1 MNCREKILSE
11 DYMSI
16 LLDYVP
22 EEANQEDE
30 AFCYQQVDGTLGIYY
45 LDRSAVLPL
54 SPVNYLYRY
63 LPQLFCLGAFPAA
76 GSRTFRTEPLEGSG
90 ILAQQRPP
98 LELTGRRVV
107 MAFIDTGI
115 SYENPV
121 FRYSD
126 GSSRILAIWDQT
138 DQSGQSPEGFLY
150 GTEYVR
156 EQIDR
161 ALELEDPHSLVPEK
175 DEIGHGTAVASVAA
189 GSRLEEGSLFT
200 GAAPDCEIVAVKLR
214 PAKQYLRDYYR
225 IADKEPAYSTD
236 DILLAVKYVQQF
248 VIPLYRPIVICLG
261 LGTNLGSHVGKS
273 PLGLYLDDIN
283 IFAGTAVIT
292 AAGNETGYGHH
303 YRAVTRPEETRQ
315 TVELNVGEKD
325 SGFSME
331 FWAQDVDI
339 YRVGFISPTGEVVDP
354 LPSSTEEENVIR
366 FLVEQTEITV
376 YSSIIN
382 TATGSQMIFIRFKD
396 PMPGIWN
403 LTGSSALNVTGAFH
417 IWLPSRGFISDTTYF
432 LRPDPDTLVTGPG
445 NSQYALT
452 VSAYDHTTG
461 GIYIHS
467 SRGFSRSGQI
477 KPELAAPGVNITG
490 AGLRSGFVQR
500 SGTSAAAAHAAG
512 AAAILLHWGILERND
527 PFMNTSAIKTYLIR
541 GAKRNPALTY
551 PNREFGYG
559 TLDLYQAF
567 LRLRL

>member
-1 MNCREKILSE
+1 MPCSYSVTSE
-11 DYMSI
+11 DTADFISTYSALPEQLSAMTGIECIDFVSRQFAVLHI
-16 LLDYVP
+16 PMNDLESPMNFSYYTYSAIPKLYSLLDTDSM
-22 EEANQEDE
+22 EA
-30 AFCYQQVDGTLGIYY
+30 
-45 LDRSAVLPL
+45 
-54 SPVNYLYRY
+54 
-63 LPQLFCLGAFPAA
+63 
-76 GSRTFRTEPLEGSG
+76 SG
-90 ILAQQRPP
+90 ILPASRIP
-98 LELTGRRVV
+98 
-107 MAFIDTGI
+107 AFGNQGQGVLIGFVDTGI
-115 SYENPV
+115 DYQNPL
-121 FRYSD
+121 FRKED
-126 GSSRILAIWDQT
+126 GSSRILGIWDQT
-138 DQSGQSPEGFLY
+138 LETGVLDPVNGFQALY
-150 GTEYVR
+150 GTQYSR
-156 EQIDR
+156 EEIDQ
-161 ALELEDPHSLVPEK
+161 ALAAPDPLALVPSA
-175 DEIGHGTAVASVAA
+175 DENGHGTFLASVAA
-189 GSRLEEGSLFT
+189 GGEDPDQDFT
-200 GAAPDCEIVAVKLR
+200 GAAPKASIAMVKLK
-214 PAKQYLRDYYR
+214 PAKEYLRDFYLIR
-225 IADKEPAYSTD
+225 EGADAYQEN
-236 DILLAVKYVQQF
+236 DIMMGVAYLLHLARRF
-248 VIPLYRPIVICLG
+248 SMPLVICLG
-261 LGTNLGSHVGKS
+261 LGTNQGSHVGKS

-283 IFAGTAVIT
+283 IYAGTAVIT

-303 YRAVTRPEETRQ
+303 YRAVTRPEETLQ

-376 YSSIIN
+376 YSSIVN

-403 LTGSSALNVTGAFH
+403 LTVSSALNVTGAFH

>member
-1 MNCREKILSE
+1 MPCSYSVTSE
-11 DYMSI
+11 DTADFISTYSALPEQLSAMTGIECIDFVSRQFAVLHI
-16 LLDYVP
+16 PMDDLESPMNFSYYTYSAIPKLYSLLDTDSM
-22 EEANQEDE
+22 EA
-30 AFCYQQVDGTLGIYY
+30 
-45 LDRSAVLPL
+45 
-54 SPVNYLYRY
+54 
-63 LPQLFCLGAFPAA
+63 
-76 GSRTFRTEPLEGSG
+76 SG
-90 ILAQQRPP
+90 ILPASRIP
-98 LELTGRRVV
+98 
-107 MAFIDTGI
+107 AFGNQGQGVLIGFVDTGI
-115 SYENPV
+115 DYQNPL
-121 FRYSD
+121 FRKED
-126 GSSRILAIWDQT
+126 GSSRILGIWDQT
-138 DQSGQSPEGFLY
+138 LETGAPDPVNGFQALY
-150 GTEYVR
+150 GTQYSR
-156 EQIDR
+156 EEIDQ
-161 ALELEDPHSLVPEK
+161 ALAAPDPLALVPSA
-175 DEIGHGTAVASVAA
+175 DENGHGTFLASVAA
-189 GSRLEEGSLFT
+189 GGEDPDQDFT
-200 GAAPDCEIVAVKLR
+200 GAAPRASIAMVKLK
-214 PAKQYLRDYYR
+214 PAKAYLRDFYLIR
-225 IADKEPAYSTD
+225 EGADAYQEN
-236 DILLAVKYVQQF
+236 DIMMGVAYLLHLARRF
-248 VIPLYRPIVICLG
+248 SMPLVICLG
-261 LGTNLGSHVGKS
+261 LGTNQGSHVGKS

-283 IFAGTAVIT
+283 IYAGIAVIT

-303 YRAVTRPEETRQ
+303 YRAVTRPEETLQ

-331 FWAQDVDI
+331 FWAQEVDI

-376 YSSIIN
+376 FSSIVN
-382 TATGSQMIFIRFKD
+382 TATGSQMVFIRFKD

-403 LTGSSALNVTGAFH
+403 LTVSSALNVTGAFH

>member
-1 MNCREKILSE
+1 MPCSYSVTSE
-11 DYMSI
+11 DTADFISTYSALPEQLSAMTGIECIDFVSRQFAVLHI
-16 LLDYVP
+16 PMDALESPMNFSYYTYSAIPKLYSLLDTDSM
-22 EEANQEDE
+22 EA
-30 AFCYQQVDGTLGIYY
+30 
-45 LDRSAVLPL
+45 
-54 SPVNYLYRY
+54 
-63 LPQLFCLGAFPAA
+63 
-76 GSRTFRTEPLEGSG
+76 SG
-90 ILAQQRPP
+90 ILPASRIP
-98 LELTGRRVV
+98 
-107 MAFIDTGI
+107 AFGNQGQGVLIGFVDTGI
-115 SYENPV
+115 DYQNPL
-121 FRYSD
+121 FRKED
-126 GSSRILAIWDQT
+126 GSSRILGIWDQT
-138 DQSGQSPEGFLY
+138 LETGTPDPVNGFQALY
-150 GTEYVR
+150 GTQYSKE
-156 EQIDR
+156 EIDQ
-161 ALELEDPHSLVPEK
+161 ALAAPDPLALVPSV
-175 DEIGHGTAVASVAA
+175 DENGHGTFLASVAA
-189 GSRLEEGSLFT
+189 GGEDPDQDFT
-200 GAAPDCEIVAVKLR
+200 GAAPKASIAMVKLK
-214 PAKQYLRDYYR
+214 PAKEYLRDFYLIR
-225 IADKEPAYSTD
+225 EGADAYQEN
-236 DILLAVKYVQQF
+236 DIMMGVAYLLHLARRF
-248 VIPLYRPIVICLG
+248 SMPLVICLG
-261 LGTNLGSHVGKS
+261 LGTNQGSHVGKS

-283 IFAGTAVIT
+283 IYAGTAVIT

-303 YRAVTRPEETRQ
+303 YRAVTRPEETLQ

-376 YSSIIN
+376 YSSIVN

-403 LTGSSALNVTGAFH
+403 LTVSSALNVTGAFH

>member
-1 MNCREKILSE
+1 MPCSYSVTSE
-11 DYMSI
+11 DTADFISTYSALPEQLSAMTGIECIDFVSRQFAVLHI
-16 LLDYVP
+16 PMDDLESPMNFSYYTYSAIPKLYSLLDTDSM
-22 EEANQEDE
+22 EA
-30 AFCYQQVDGTLGIYY
+30 
-45 LDRSAVLPL
+45 
-54 SPVNYLYRY
+54 
-63 LPQLFCLGAFPAA
+63 
-76 GSRTFRTEPLEGSG
+76 SG
-90 ILAQQRPP
+90 ILPASRIP
-98 LELTGRRVV
+98 
-107 MAFIDTGI
+107 AFGNQGQGVLIGFVDTGI
-115 SYENPV
+115 DYQNPL
-121 FRYSD
+121 FRKED
-126 GSSRILAIWDQT
+126 GSSRILGIWDQT
-138 DQSGQSPEGFLY
+138 LETGAPDPVNGFQALY
-150 GTEYVR
+150 GTQYSR
-156 EQIDR
+156 EEIDQ
-161 ALELEDPHSLVPEK
+161 ALAAPDPLALVPSADK
-175 DEIGHGTAVASVAA
+175 NGHGTFLASVAA
-189 GSRLEEGSLFT
+189 GGEDPDQDFT
-200 GAAPDCEIVAVKLR
+200 GAAPRASIAMVKLK
-214 PAKQYLRDYYR
+214 PAKAYLRDFYLIR
-225 IADKEPAYSTD
+225 EGADAYQEN
-236 DILLAVKYVQQF
+236 DIMMGVAYLLHLARRF
-248 VIPLYRPIVICLG
+248 SMPLVICLG
-261 LGTNLGSHVGKS
+261 LGTNQGSHVGKS

-283 IFAGTAVIT
+283 IYAGTAVIT

-303 YRAVTRPEETRQ
+303 YRAVTRPEETLQ

-376 YSSIIN
+376 FSSIVN

-403 LTGSSALNVTGAFH
+403 LTVSSALNITGAFH

-461 GIYIHS
+461 GVYIHS

>member
-1 MNCREKILSE
+1 MPCSYSVTSE
-11 DYMSI
+11 DTADFISTYSALPEQLSAMTGIECIDFVSRQFAVLHI
-16 LLDYVP
+16 PMDDLESPMNFSYYTYSAIPKLYSLLDTDSM
-22 EEANQEDE
+22 EA
-30 AFCYQQVDGTLGIYY
+30 
-45 LDRSAVLPL
+45 
-54 SPVNYLYRY
+54 
-63 LPQLFCLGAFPAA
+63 
-76 GSRTFRTEPLEGSG
+76 SG
-90 ILAQQRPP
+90 ILPASRIP
-98 LELTGRRVV
+98 
-107 MAFIDTGI
+107 AFGNQGQGVLIGFVDTGI
-115 SYENPV
+115 DYQNPL
-121 FRYSD
+121 FRKED
-126 GSSRILAIWDQT
+126 GSSRILGIWDQT
-138 DQSGQSPEGFLY
+138 LETGAPDPVNGFQALY
-150 GTEYVR
+150 GTQYSKE
-156 EQIDR
+156 EIDQ
-161 ALELEDPHSLVPEK
+161 ALAAPDPLALVPSA
-175 DEIGHGTAVASVAA
+175 DENGHGTFLASVAA
-189 GSRLEEGSLFT
+189 GGEDPDQDFT
-200 GAAPDCEIVAVKLR
+200 GAAPKASIAMVKLK
-214 PAKQYLRDYYR
+214 PAKEYLRDFYLIR
-225 IADKEPAYSTD
+225 EGADAYQEN
-236 DILLAVKYVQQF
+236 DIMMGVAYLLHLARRF
-248 VIPLYRPIVICLG
+248 SMPLVICLG
-261 LGTNLGSHVGKS
+261 LGTNQGSHVGKS

-283 IFAGTAVIT
+283 IYAGIAVIT

-303 YRAVTRPEETRQ
+303 YRAVTRPEETLQ

-376 YSSIIN
+376 FSSIVN
-382 TATGSQMIFIRFKD
+382 TATGSQMVFIRFKD

-403 LTGSSALNVTGAFH
+403 LTVSSALNVTGAFH

>member
-1 MNCREKILSE
+1 MPCSYSVTSE
-11 DYMSI
+11 DTADFISTYSALPEQLSAMTGIECIDFVSRQFAVLHI
-16 LLDYVP
+16 PMDDLESPMNFSYYTYSAIPKLYSLLDTDSM
-22 EEANQEDE
+22 EA
-30 AFCYQQVDGTLGIYY
+30 
-45 LDRSAVLPL
+45 
-54 SPVNYLYRY
+54 
-63 LPQLFCLGAFPAA
+63 
-76 GSRTFRTEPLEGSG
+76 SG
-90 ILAQQRPP
+90 ILPASRIP
-98 LELTGRRVV
+98 
-107 MAFIDTGI
+107 AFGNQGQGVLIGFVDTGI
-115 SYENPV
+115 DYQNPL
-121 FRYSD
+121 FRKED
-126 GSSRILAIWDQT
+126 GSSRILGIWDQT
-138 DQSGQSPEGFLY
+138 LETGAPDPVNGFQALY
-150 GTEYVR
+150 GTQYSR
-156 EQIDR
+156 EEIDQ
-161 ALELEDPHSLVPEK
+161 ALAAPDPLALVPSA
-175 DEIGHGTAVASVAA
+175 DENGHGTFLASVAA
-189 GSRLEEGSLFT
+189 GGEDPDQDFT
-200 GAAPDCEIVAVKLR
+200 GAAPRASIAMVKLK
-214 PAKQYLRDYYR
+214 PAKAYLRDFYLIR
-225 IADKEPAYSTD
+225 EGADAYQEN
-236 DILLAVKYVQQF
+236 DIMMGVAYLLHLARRF
-248 VIPLYRPIVICLG
+248 SMPLVICLG
-261 LGTNLGSHVGKS
+261 LGTNQGSHVGKS

-283 IFAGTAVIT
+283 IYAGIAVIT

-303 YRAVTRPEETRQ
+303 YRAVTRPEETLQ

-376 YSSIIN
+376 FSSIVN
-382 TATGSQMIFIRFKD
+382 TATGSQMVFIRFKD

-403 LTGSSALNVTGAFH
+403 LTVSSALNITGAFH

>member
-1 MNCREKILSE
+1 MPCSYSVTSE
-11 DYMSI
+11 DTVDFISTYSAQPEQLSAMTGIECIDFVSRQFAVLHI
-16 LLDYVP
+16 PMDDLESPMNFSYYTYSAIPKLYSLLDTDSM
-22 EEANQEDE
+22 EA
-30 AFCYQQVDGTLGIYY
+30 
-45 LDRSAVLPL
+45 
-54 SPVNYLYRY
+54 
-63 LPQLFCLGAFPAA
+63 
-76 GSRTFRTEPLEGSG
+76 SG
-90 ILAQQRPP
+90 ILPASRIP
-98 LELTGRRVV
+98 
-107 MAFIDTGI
+107 AFGNQGQGVLIGFVDTGI
-115 SYENPV
+115 DYQNPL
-121 FRYSD
+121 FRKED
-126 GSSRILAIWDQT
+126 GSSRILGIWDQT
-138 DQSGQSPEGFLY
+138 LETGVLDPVNGFQALY
-150 GTEYVR
+150 GTQYSR
-156 EQIDR
+156 EEIDQ
-161 ALELEDPHSLVPEK
+161 ALAAPDPLALVPSA
-175 DEIGHGTAVASVAA
+175 DENGHGTFLASVAA
-189 GSRLEEGSLFT
+189 GGEDPDQDFT
-200 GAAPDCEIVAVKLR
+200 GAAPKASIAMVKLK
-214 PAKQYLRDYYR
+214 PAKEYLRDFYLIR
-225 IADKEPAYSTD
+225 EGADAYQEN
-236 DILLAVKYVQQF
+236 DIMMGVAYLLHLARRF
-248 VIPLYRPIVICLG
+248 SMPLVICLG
-261 LGTNLGSHVGKS
+261 LGTNQGSHVGKS

-283 IFAGTAVIT
+283 IYAGTAVIT

-303 YRAVTRPEETRQ
+303 YRAVTRPEETLQ

-403 LTGSSALNVTGAFH
+403 LTVSSALNVTGAFH

>member
-1 MNCREKILSE
+1 MPCSYSVTSE
-11 DYMSI
+11 DTVDFISTYSALPEQLSAMTGIECIDFVSRQFAVLHI
-16 LLDYVP
+16 PMDDLESPMNFSYYTYSAIPKLYSLLDTDSM
-22 EEANQEDE
+22 EA
-30 AFCYQQVDGTLGIYY
+30 
-45 LDRSAVLPL
+45 
-54 SPVNYLYRY
+54 
-63 LPQLFCLGAFPAA
+63 
-76 GSRTFRTEPLEGSG
+76 SG
-90 ILAQQRPP
+90 ILPASRIP
-98 LELTGRRVV
+98 
-107 MAFIDTGI
+107 AFGNQGQGVLIGFVDTGI
-115 SYENPV
+115 DYQNPL
-121 FRYSD
+121 FRKED
-126 GSSRILAIWDQT
+126 GSSRILGIWDQT
-138 DQSGQSPEGFLY
+138 LETGVLDPVNGFQALY
-150 GTEYVR
+150 GTQYSR
-156 EQIDR
+156 EEIDQ
-161 ALELEDPHSLVPEK
+161 ALAAPDPLALVPSA
-175 DEIGHGTAVASVAA
+175 DENGHGTFLASVAA
-189 GSRLEEGSLFT
+189 GGEDPDQDFT
-200 GAAPDCEIVAVKLR
+200 GAAPKASIAMVKLK
-214 PAKQYLRDYYR
+214 PAKEYLRDFYLIR
-225 IADKEPAYSTD
+225 EGADAYQEN
-236 DILLAVKYVQQF
+236 DIMMGVAYLLHLARRF
-248 VIPLYRPIVICLG
+248 SMPLVICLG
-261 LGTNLGSHVGKS
+261 LGTNQGSHAGKS

-283 IFAGTAVIT
+283 IYAGTAVIT

-303 YRAVTRPEETRQ
+303 YRAVTRPEETLQ

-376 YSSIIN
+376 FSSIIN

-403 LTGSSALNVTGAFH
+403 LTVSSALNVTGAFH

-452 VSAYDHTTG
+452 VSAYDHITG

-467 SRGFSRSGQI
+467 SRGFSRSVQI

>member
-1 MNCREKILSE
+1 MPCSYSVTSE
-11 DYMSI
+11 DTADFISTYSALPEQLSAMTGIECIDFVSRQFAVLHI
-16 LLDYVP
+16 PMDDLESPMNFSYYTYSAIPKLYSLLDTDSM
-22 EEANQEDE
+22 EA
-30 AFCYQQVDGTLGIYY
+30 
-45 LDRSAVLPL
+45 
-54 SPVNYLYRY
+54 
-63 LPQLFCLGAFPAA
+63 
-76 GSRTFRTEPLEGSG
+76 SG
-90 ILAQQRPP
+90 ILPASRIP
-98 LELTGRRVV
+98 
-107 MAFIDTGI
+107 AFGNQGQGVLIGFVDTGI
-115 SYENPV
+115 NYQNPL
-121 FRYSD
+121 FRKED
-126 GSSRILAIWDQT
+126 GSSRILGIWDQT
-138 DQSGQSPEGFLY
+138 LETGAPDPVNGFQALY
-150 GTEYVR
+150 GTQYSKE
-156 EQIDR
+156 EIDQ
-161 ALELEDPHSLVPEK
+161 ALAAPDPLALVPSA
-175 DEIGHGTAVASVAA
+175 DENGHGTFLASVAA
-189 GSRLEEGSLFT
+189 GGEDPDQDFT
-200 GAAPDCEIVAVKLR
+200 GAAPKASIAMVKLK
-214 PAKQYLRDYYR
+214 PAKEYLRDFYLIR
-225 IADKEPAYSTD
+225 EGADAYQEN
-236 DILLAVKYVQQF
+236 DIMMGVAYLLHLARRF
-248 VIPLYRPIVICLG
+248 SMPLVICLG
-261 LGTNLGSHVGKS
+261 LGTNQGSHVGKS

-283 IFAGTAVIT
+283 IYAGTAVIT

-303 YRAVTRPEETRQ
+303 YRAVTRPEETLQ

-376 YSSIIN
+376 YSSIVN
-382 TATGSQMIFIRFKD
+382 TATGSQMVFIRFKD

-403 LTGSSALNVTGAFH
+403 LTVSSALNVTGAFH

>member
-1 MNCREKILSE
+1 MPCSYSVTSE
-11 DYMSI
+11 DTADFISTYSA
-16 LLDYVP
+16 LP
-22 EEANQEDE
+22 EQLSAM
-30 AFCYQQVDGTLGIYY
+30 TGIECI
-45 LDRSAVLPL
+45 DFVSRQFAVLHIPMDDL
-54 SPVNYLYRY
+54 ESPMNFSYYTYSAIPKLYS
-63 LPQLFCLGAFPAA
+63 LLATDSMEA
-76 GSRTFRTEPLEGSG
+76 SG
-90 ILAQQRPP
+90 ILPASRIP
-98 LELTGRRVV
+98 
-107 MAFIDTGI
+107 AFGNQGQGVLIGFVDTGI
-115 SYENPV
+115 DYQNPL
-121 FRYSD
+121 FRKED
-126 GSSRILAIWDQT
+126 GSSRILGIWDQT
-138 DQSGQSPEGFLY
+138 LETGAPDPVNGFQALY
-150 GTEYVR
+150 GTQYSR
-156 EQIDR
+156 EEIDQ
-161 ALELEDPHSLVPEK
+161 ALAAPDPLALVPSAYEN
-175 DEIGHGTAVASVAA
+175 GHGTFLASVAA
-189 GSRLEEGSLFT
+189 GGEDPDQDFT
-200 GAAPDCEIVAVKLR
+200 GAAPRASIAMVKLK
-214 PAKQYLRDYYR
+214 PAKAYLRDFYLIR
-225 IADKEPAYSTD
+225 EGADAYQEN
-236 DILLAVKYVQQF
+236 DIMMGVAYLLHLARRF
-248 VIPLYRPIVICLG
+248 SMPLVICLG
-261 LGTNLGSHVGKS
+261 LGTNQGSHVGKS

-283 IFAGTAVIT
+283 IYAGTAIIT

-303 YRAVTRPEETRQ
+303 YRAVTRPEETLQ

-376 YSSIIN
+376 FSSIVN

-403 LTGSSALNVTGAFH
+403 LTVSSALNITGAFH

-461 GIYIHS
+461 GVYIHS

>member
-1 MNCREKILSE
+1 MPCSYSVTSE
-11 DYMSI
+11 DTADFISTYSALPEQLSAMTGIECIDFVSRQFAVLHI
-16 LLDYVP
+16 PMDDLESPINFSYYTYSAIPKLYSLLDTDSM
-22 EEANQEDE
+22 EA
-30 AFCYQQVDGTLGIYY
+30 
-45 LDRSAVLPL
+45 
-54 SPVNYLYRY
+54 
-63 LPQLFCLGAFPAA
+63 
-76 GSRTFRTEPLEGSG
+76 SG
-90 ILAQQRPP
+90 ILPASRIP
-98 LELTGRRVV
+98 
-107 MAFIDTGI
+107 AFGNQGQGVLIGFVDTGI
-115 SYENPV
+115 DYQNPL
-121 FRYSD
+121 FRKED
-126 GSSRILAIWDQT
+126 GSSRILGIWDQT
-138 DQSGQSPEGFLY
+138 LETGAPDPVNGFQALY
-150 GTEYVR
+150 GTQYSR
-156 EQIDR
+156 EEIDQ
-161 ALELEDPHSLVPEK
+161 ALAAPDPLALVPSA
-175 DEIGHGTAVASVAA
+175 DENGHGTFLASVAA
-189 GSRLEEGSLFT
+189 GGEDPDQDFT
-200 GAAPDCEIVAVKLR
+200 GAAPRASIAMVKLK
-214 PAKQYLRDYYR
+214 PAKAYLRDFYLIR
-225 IADKEPAYSTD
+225 EGADAYQEN
-236 DILLAVKYVQQF
+236 DIMMGVAYLLHLARRF
-248 VIPLYRPIVICLG
+248 SMPLVICLG
-261 LGTNLGSHVGKS
+261 LGTNQGSHVGKS

-283 IFAGTAVIT
+283 IYAGTAVIT

-303 YRAVTRPEETRQ
+303 YRAVTRPEETLQ

-376 YSSIIN
+376 FSSIVN

-403 LTGSSALNVTGAFH
+403 LTVSSALNITGAFH

-461 GIYIHS
+461 GVYIHS

>member
-1 MNCREKILSE
+1 MPCSYSVTSE
-11 DYMSI
+11 DTADFISTYSA
-16 LLDYVP
+16 LP
-22 EEANQEDE
+22 EQLSAM
-30 AFCYQQVDGTLGIYY
+30 TGIECI
-45 LDRSAVLPL
+45 DFVSRQFAVLHIPMDDL
-54 SPVNYLYRY
+54 ESPMNFSYYTYSAIPKLYS
-63 LPQLFCLGAFPAA
+63 LLATDSMEA
-76 GSRTFRTEPLEGSG
+76 SG
-90 ILAQQRPP
+90 ILPASRIP
-98 LELTGRRVV
+98 
-107 MAFIDTGI
+107 AFGNQGQGVLIGFVDTGI
-115 SYENPV
+115 DYQNPL
-121 FRYSD
+121 FRKED
-126 GSSRILAIWDQT
+126 GSSRILGIWDQT
-138 DQSGQSPEGFLY
+138 LETGAPDPVNGFQALY
-150 GTEYVR
+150 GTQYSR
-156 EQIDR
+156 EEIDQ
-161 ALELEDPHSLVPEK
+161 ALAAPDPLALVPSA
-175 DEIGHGTAVASVAA
+175 DENGHGTFLASVAA
-189 GSRLEEGSLFT
+189 GGEDPDQDFA
-200 GAAPDCEIVAVKLR
+200 GAAPRASIAMVKLK
-214 PAKQYLRDYYR
+214 PAKAYLRDFYLIR
-225 IADKEPAYSTD
+225 EGADAYQEN
-236 DILLAVKYVQQF
+236 DIMMGVAYLLHLARRF
-248 VIPLYRPIVICLG
+248 SMPLVICLG
-261 LGTNLGSHVGKS
+261 LGTNQGSHVGKS

-283 IFAGTAVIT
+283 IYAGTAVIT

-303 YRAVTRPEETRQ
+303 YRAVTRPEETLQ

-376 YSSIIN
+376 FSSIVN
-382 TATGSQMIFIRFKD
+382 TATGSQMVFIRFKD

-403 LTGSSALNVTGAFH
+403 LTVSSALNITGAFH

>member
-1 MNCREKILSE
+1 MPCSYSVTSE
-11 DYMSI
+11 DTADFISTYSALPEQLSAMTGIECIDFVSRQFAVLHI
-16 LLDYVP
+16 PMDDLESPMNFSYYTYSAIPKLYSLLDTDSM
-22 EEANQEDE
+22 EA
-30 AFCYQQVDGTLGIYY
+30 
-45 LDRSAVLPL
+45 
-54 SPVNYLYRY
+54 
-63 LPQLFCLGAFPAA
+63 
-76 GSRTFRTEPLEGSG
+76 SG
-90 ILAQQRPP
+90 ILPASRIP
-98 LELTGRRVV
+98 
-107 MAFIDTGI
+107 AFGNQGQGVLIGFVDTGI
-115 SYENPV
+115 DYQNPL
-121 FRYSD
+121 FRKED
-126 GSSRILAIWDQT
+126 GSSRILGIWDQT
-138 DQSGQSPEGFLY
+138 LETGAPDPVNGFQALY
-150 GTEYVR
+150 GTQYSR
-156 EQIDR
+156 EEIDQ
-161 ALELEDPHSLVPEK
+161 ALAAPDPLALVPSA
-175 DEIGHGTAVASVAA
+175 DENGHGTFLASVAA
-189 GSRLEEGSLFT
+189 GGEDPDQDFT
-200 GAAPDCEIVAVKLR
+200 GAAPRASIAMVKLK
-214 PAKQYLRDYYR
+214 PAKAYLRDFYLIR
-225 IADKEPAYSTD
+225 EGADAYQEN
-236 DILLAVKYVQQF
+236 DIMMGVAYLLHLARRF
-248 VIPLYRPIVICLG
+248 SMPLVICLG
-261 LGTNLGSHVGKS
+261 LGTNQGSHVGKS

-283 IFAGTAVIT
+283 IYAGTAVIT

-303 YRAVTRPEETRQ
+303 YRAVTRPEETLQ

-403 LTGSSALNVTGAFH
+403 LTVSSALNVTGAFH

>member
-1 MNCREKILSE
+1 MPCSYSVTSE
-11 DYMSI
+11 DTADFISTYSALPEQLSAMTGIECIDFVSRQFAVLHI
-16 LLDYVP
+16 PMDDLESPINFSYYTYSAIPKLYSLLDTDSM
-22 EEANQEDE
+22 EA
-30 AFCYQQVDGTLGIYY
+30 
-45 LDRSAVLPL
+45 
-54 SPVNYLYRY
+54 
-63 LPQLFCLGAFPAA
+63 
-76 GSRTFRTEPLEGSG
+76 SG
-90 ILAQQRPP
+90 ILPASRIP
-98 LELTGRRVV
+98 
-107 MAFIDTGI
+107 AFGNQGQGVLIGFVDTGI
-115 SYENPV
+115 DYQNPL
-121 FRYSD
+121 FRKED
-126 GSSRILAIWDQT
+126 GTSRILGIWDQT
-138 DQSGQSPEGFLY
+138 LETGSPDPVNGFQALY
-150 GTEYVR
+150 GTQYSSE
-156 EQIDR
+156 EIDQ
-161 ALELEDPHSLVPEK
+161 ALASPDPLSLVPSA
-175 DEIGHGTAVASVAA
+175 DENGHGTFLASVAA
-189 GSRLEEGSLFT
+189 GGEEPDQDFT
-200 GAAPDCEIVAVKLR
+200 GAAPKASIAMVKLK
-214 PAKQYLRDYYR
+214 PAKQYLRDFYL
-225 IADKEPAYSTD
+225 IQEGADAYQEN
-236 DILLAVKYVQQF
+236 DIMMGVAYLLHLARRF
-248 VIPLYRPIVICLG
+248 SMPLVICLG
-261 LGTNLGSHVGKS
+261 LGTNQGSHVGKS

-283 IFAGTAVIT
+283 IYAGTAVIT

-303 YRAVTRPEETRQ
+303 YRAVTRPEETLQ

-339 YRVGFISPTGEVVDP
+339 YRVGFISPTGEVVNP

-376 YSSIIN
+376 FSSIVN
-382 TATGSQMIFIRFKD
+382 TATGSQMVFIRFKD

-403 LTGSSALNVTGAFH
+403 LTVSSALNVTGAFH

-432 LRPDPDTLVTGPG
+432 LRPDPDTLVSGPG

-490 AGLRSGFVQR
+490 AGLRSDFVQR

>member
-1 MNCREKILSE
+1 MPCSYSVTSE
-11 DYMSI
+11 DTADFISTYSA
-16 LLDYVP
+16 LP
-22 EEANQEDE
+22 EQLSAM
-30 AFCYQQVDGTLGIYY
+30 TGIECI
-45 LDRSAVLPL
+45 DFVSRQFAVLHIPMDDL
-54 SPVNYLYRY
+54 ESPMNFSYYTYSAIPKLYS
-63 LPQLFCLGAFPAA
+63 LLATDSMEA
-76 GSRTFRTEPLEGSG
+76 SG
-90 ILAQQRPP
+90 ILPASRIP
-98 LELTGRRVV
+98 
-107 MAFIDTGI
+107 AFGNQGQGVLIGFVDTGI
-115 SYENPV
+115 DYQNPL
-121 FRYSD
+121 FRKED
-126 GSSRILAIWDQT
+126 GSSRILGIWDQT
-138 DQSGQSPEGFLY
+138 LETGAPDPVNGFQALY
-150 GTEYVR
+150 GTQYSR
-156 EQIDR
+156 EEIDQ
-161 ALELEDPHSLVPEK
+161 ALAAPDPLALVPSA
-175 DEIGHGTAVASVAA
+175 DENGHGTFLASVAA
-189 GSRLEEGSLFT
+189 GGEDPDQDFT
-200 GAAPDCEIVAVKLR
+200 GAAPRASIAMVKLK
-214 PAKQYLRDYYR
+214 PAKAYLRDFYLIR
-225 IADKEPAYSTD
+225 EGADAYQEN
-236 DILLAVKYVQQF
+236 DIMMGVAYLLHLARRF
-248 VIPLYRPIVICLG
+248 SMPLVICLG
-261 LGTNLGSHVGKS
+261 LGTNQGSHVGKS

-283 IFAGTAVIT
+283 IYAGTAVIT

-303 YRAVTRPEETRQ
+303 YRAVTRPEETLQ
-315 TVELNVGEKD
+315 TVELNV
-325 SGFSME
+325 SME

-376 YSSIIN
+376 FSSIVN

-403 LTGSSALNVTGAFH
+403 LTVSSALNVTGAFH

>member
-1 MNCREKILSE
+1 MPCSYSVTSE
-11 DYMSI
+11 DTADFISTYSA
-16 LLDYVP
+16 LP
-22 EEANQEDE
+22 EQLSAM
-30 AFCYQQVDGTLGIYY
+30 TGIECI
-45 LDRSAVLPL
+45 DFVSRQFAVLHIPMDDL
-54 SPVNYLYRY
+54 ESPMNFSYYTYSAIPKLYS
-63 LPQLFCLGAFPAA
+63 LLATDSMEA
-76 GSRTFRTEPLEGSG
+76 SG
-90 ILAQQRPP
+90 ILPASRIP
-98 LELTGRRVV
+98 
-107 MAFIDTGI
+107 AFGNQGQGVLIGFVDTGI
-115 SYENPV
+115 DYQNPL
-121 FRYSD
+121 FRKED
-126 GSSRILAIWDQT
+126 GSSRILGIWDQT
-138 DQSGQSPEGFLY
+138 LETGAPDPVNGFQALY
-150 GTEYVR
+150 GTQYSR
-156 EQIDR
+156 EEIDQ
-161 ALELEDPHSLVPEK
+161 ALAAPDPLALVPSA
-175 DEIGHGTAVASVAA
+175 DENGHGTFLASVAA
-189 GSRLEEGSLFT
+189 GGEDPDQDFT
-200 GAAPDCEIVAVKLR
+200 GAAPRASIAMVKLK
-214 PAKQYLRDYYR
+214 PAKAYLRDFYLIR
-225 IADKEPAYSTD
+225 EGADAYQEN
-236 DILLAVKYVQQF
+236 DIMMGVAYLLHLARRF
-248 VIPLYRPIVICLG
+248 SMPLVICLG
-261 LGTNLGSHVGKS
+261 LGTNQGSHVGKS

-283 IFAGTAVIT
+283 IYAGTAVIT

-303 YRAVTRPEETRQ
+303 YRAVTRPEETLQ

-376 YSSIIN
+376 FSSIVN
-382 TATGSQMIFIRFKD
+382 TATGSQMVFIRFKD

-403 LTGSSALNVTGAFH
+403 LTVSSALNITGAFH

-461 GIYIHS
+461 GVYIHS

>member
-1 MNCREKILSE
+1 MPCSYSVTSE
-11 DYMSI
+11 DTADFISTYSALPEQLSAMTGIECIDFVSRQFAVLHI
-16 LLDYVP
+16 PMDDLESPMNFSYYTYSAIPKLYSLLDTDSM
-22 EEANQEDE
+22 EA
-30 AFCYQQVDGTLGIYY
+30 
-45 LDRSAVLPL
+45 
-54 SPVNYLYRY
+54 
-63 LPQLFCLGAFPAA
+63 
-76 GSRTFRTEPLEGSG
+76 SG
-90 ILAQQRPP
+90 ILPASRIP
-98 LELTGRRVV
+98 
-107 MAFIDTGI
+107 AFGNQGQGVLIGFVDTGI
-115 SYENPV
+115 DYQNPL
-121 FRYSD
+121 FRKAD
-126 GSSRILAIWDQT
+126 GSSRILGIWDQT
-138 DQSGQSPEGFLY
+138 LETGPPDPVNGFQALY
-150 GTEYVR
+150 GTQYSR
-156 EQIDR
+156 EEIDQ
-161 ALELEDPHSLVPEK
+161 ALAAPDPLALVPSA
-175 DEIGHGTAVASVAA
+175 DENGHGTFLASVAA
-189 GSRLEEGSLFT
+189 GGEDPDQDFT
-200 GAAPDCEIVAVKLR
+200 GSAPKASIAMVKLK
-214 PAKQYLRDYYR
+214 PAKEYLRDFYLIR
-225 IADKEPAYSTD
+225 EGADAYQEN
-236 DILLAVKYVQQF
+236 DIMMGVAYLLHLARRF
-248 VIPLYRPIVICLG
+248 SMPLVICLG
-261 LGTNLGSHVGKS
+261 LGTNQGSHVGKS

-283 IFAGTAVIT
+283 IYAGTAVIT

-303 YRAVTRPEETRQ
+303 YRAVTRPEETLQ

-354 LPSSTEEENVIR
+354 LPSSTEKENVIR

-376 YSSIIN
+376 FSSIVN
-382 TATGSQMIFIRFKD
+382 TATGSQMIFIRFRD

-403 LTGSSALNVTGAFH
+403 LTVSSALNVTGAFH

-490 AGLRSGFVQR
+490 AGLRSGFIQR

-527 PFMNTSAIKTYLIR
+527 PFMNTSAIKAYLIR

>member
-1 MNCREKILSE
+1 MPCSYSVTSE
-11 DYMSI
+11 DTADFISTYSA
-16 LLDYVP
+16 LP
-22 EEANQEDE
+22 EQLSAM
-30 AFCYQQVDGTLGIYY
+30 TGIECI
-45 LDRSAVLPL
+45 DFVSRQFAVLHIPMDDL
-54 SPVNYLYRY
+54 ESPMNFSYYTYSAIPKLYS
-63 LPQLFCLGAFPAA
+63 LLATDSMEA
-76 GSRTFRTEPLEGSG
+76 SG
-90 ILAQQRPP
+90 ILPASRIP
-98 LELTGRRVV
+98 
-107 MAFIDTGI
+107 AFGNQGQGVLIGFVDTGI
-115 SYENPV
+115 DYQNPL
-121 FRYSD
+121 FRKED
-126 GSSRILAIWDQT
+126 GSSRILGIWDQT
-138 DQSGQSPEGFLY
+138 LETGAPDPVNGFQALY
-150 GTEYVR
+150 GTQYSR
-156 EQIDR
+156 EEIDQ
-161 ALELEDPHSLVPEK
+161 ALAAPNPLALVPSA
-175 DEIGHGTAVASVAA
+175 DENGHGTFLASVAA
-189 GSRLEEGSLFT
+189 GGEDPDQDFT
-200 GAAPDCEIVAVKLR
+200 GAAPRASIAMVKLK
-214 PAKQYLRDYYR
+214 PAKAYLRDFYLIR
-225 IADKEPAYSTD
+225 EGADAYQEN
-236 DILLAVKYVQQF
+236 DIMMGVAYLLHLARRF
-248 VIPLYRPIVICLG
+248 SMPLVICLG
-261 LGTNLGSHVGKS
+261 LGTNQGSHVGKS

-283 IFAGTAVIT
+283 IYAGTAVIT

-303 YRAVTRPEETRQ
+303 YRAVTRPEETLQ

-376 YSSIIN
+376 FSSIVN
-382 TATGSQMIFIRFKD
+382 TATGSQMVFIRFKD

-403 LTGSSALNVTGAFH
+403 LTVSSALNITGAFH

>member
-1 MNCREKILSE
+1 MPCSYSVTSE
-11 DYMSI
+11 DTADFISTYSA
-16 LLDYVP
+16 LP
-22 EEANQEDE
+22 EQLSAKTGNECIDFVSRQ
-30 AFCYQQVDGTLGIYY
+30 F
-45 LDRSAVLPL
+45 AVLHIPMDDL
-54 SPVNYLYRY
+54 ERPMNFSYYTYSAIPKLYS
-63 LPQLFCLGAFPAA
+63 LLATDSMEA
-76 GSRTFRTEPLEGSG
+76 SG
-90 ILAQQRPP
+90 ILPASRIP
-98 LELTGRRVV
+98 
-107 MAFIDTGI
+107 AFGNQGQGVLIGFVDTGI
-115 SYENPV
+115 DYQNPL
-121 FRYSD
+121 FRKAD
-126 GSSRILAIWDQT
+126 GSSRILGIWDQT
-138 DQSGQSPEGFLY
+138 LETGAPDPVNGFQALY
-150 GTEYVR
+150 GTQYSR
-156 EQIDR
+156 EEIDQ
-161 ALELEDPHSLVPEK
+161 ALAAPDPLALVPSA
-175 DEIGHGTAVASVAA
+175 DENGHGTFLASVAA
-189 GSRLEEGSLFT
+189 GGEDPDQDFT
-200 GAAPDCEIVAVKLR
+200 GAAPRASIAMVKLK
-214 PAKQYLRDYYR
+214 PAKAYLRDFYLIR
-225 IADKEPAYSTD
+225 EGADAYQEN
-236 DILLAVKYVQQF
+236 DIMMGVAYLLHLARRF
-248 VIPLYRPIVICLG
+248 SMPLVICLG
-261 LGTNLGSHVGKS
+261 LGTNQGSHVGKS

-283 IFAGTAVIT
+283 IYAGTAVIT

-303 YRAVTRPEETRQ
+303 YRAVTRPEETLQ

-366 FLVEQTEITV
+366 FLVEQAEITV
-376 YSSIIN
+376 FSSIVN
-382 TATGSQMIFIRFKD
+382 TATGSQMVFIRFKD

-403 LTGSSALNVTGAFH
+403 LTVSSALNITGAFH

>member
-1 MNCREKILSE
+1 MPCSYSVTSE
-11 DYMSI
+11 DTADFISTYSALPEQLSAMTGIECIDFVSRQFAVLHI
-16 LLDYVP
+16 PMDDLESPMNFSYYTYSAIPKLYSLLDTDSM
-22 EEANQEDE
+22 EA
-30 AFCYQQVDGTLGIYY
+30 
-45 LDRSAVLPL
+45 
-54 SPVNYLYRY
+54 
-63 LPQLFCLGAFPAA
+63 
-76 GSRTFRTEPLEGSG
+76 SG
-90 ILAQQRPP
+90 ILPASRIP
-98 LELTGRRVV
+98 
-107 MAFIDTGI
+107 AFGNQGQGVLIGFVDTGI
-115 SYENPV
+115 DYQNPL
-121 FRYSD
+121 FRKED
-126 GSSRILAIWDQT
+126 GSSRILGIWDQT
-138 DQSGQSPEGFLY
+138 LETGAPDPVNGFQALY
-150 GTEYVR
+150 GTQYSR
-156 EQIDR
+156 EEIDQ
-161 ALELEDPHSLVPEK
+161 ALAAPDPLALVPSA
-175 DEIGHGTAVASVAA
+175 DENGHGTFLASVAA
-189 GSRLEEGSLFT
+189 GGEDPDQDFT
-200 GAAPDCEIVAVKLR
+200 GAAPRASIAMVKLK
-214 PAKQYLRDYYR
+214 PAKAYLRDFYLIR
-225 IADKEPAYSTD
+225 EGADAYQEN
-236 DILLAVKYVQQF
+236 DIMMGVAYLLHLARRF
-248 VIPLYRPIVICLG
+248 SMPLVICLG
-261 LGTNLGSHVGKS
+261 LGTNQGSHVGKS

-283 IFAGTAVIT
+283 IYAGTAVIT

-303 YRAVTRPEETRQ
+303 YRAVTRPEETLQ

-376 YSSIIN
+376 FSSIVN
-382 TATGSQMIFIRFKD
+382 TATGSQMVFIRFKD

-403 LTGSSALNVTGAFH
+403 LTVSSALNITGAFH

-461 GIYIHS
+461 GVYIHS

>member
-1 MNCREKILSE
+1 MPCSYSVTSE
-11 DYMSI
+11 DTADFISTYSA
-16 LLDYVP
+16 LP
-22 EEANQEDE
+22 EQLSAM
-30 AFCYQQVDGTLGIYY
+30 TGIECI
-45 LDRSAVLPL
+45 DFVSRQFAVLHIPMDDL
-54 SPVNYLYRY
+54 ESPMNFSYYTYSAIPKLYS
-63 LPQLFCLGAFPAA
+63 LLATDSMEA
-76 GSRTFRTEPLEGSG
+76 SG
-90 ILAQQRPP
+90 ILPASRIP
-98 LELTGRRVV
+98 
-107 MAFIDTGI
+107 AFGNQGQGVLIGFVDTGI
-115 SYENPV
+115 DYQNPL
-121 FRYSD
+121 FRKED
-126 GSSRILAIWDQT
+126 GSSRILGIWDQT
-138 DQSGQSPEGFLY
+138 LETGAPDPVNGFQALY
-150 GTEYVR
+150 GTQYSR
-156 EQIDR
+156 EEIDQ
-161 ALELEDPHSLVPEK
+161 ALAAPDPLALVPSA
-175 DEIGHGTAVASVAA
+175 DENGHGTFLASVAA
-189 GSRLEEGSLFT
+189 GGEDPDQDFT
-200 GAAPDCEIVAVKLR
+200 GAAPRASIAMVKLK
-214 PAKQYLRDYYR
+214 PAKAYLRDFYLIR
-225 IADKEPAYSTD
+225 EGADAYQEN
-236 DILLAVKYVQQF
+236 DIMMGVAYLLHLARRF
-248 VIPLYRPIVICLG
+248 SMPLVICLG
-261 LGTNLGSHVGKS
+261 LGTNQGSHVGKS

-283 IFAGTAVIT
+283 IYAGTAVIT

-303 YRAVTRPEETRQ
+303 YRAVTRPEETLQ

-376 YSSIIN
+376 FSSIVN

-403 LTGSSALNVTGAFH
+403 LTVSSALNITGAFH

>member
-1 MNCREKILSE
+1 MTGIECIDFVSRQFAVLHIPMDDLESPMNFSYYTYSAIPKLYS
-11 DYMSI
+11 
-16 LLDYVP
+16 LLDTDSM
-22 EEANQEDE
+22 EA
-30 AFCYQQVDGTLGIYY
+30 
-45 LDRSAVLPL
+45 
-54 SPVNYLYRY
+54 
-63 LPQLFCLGAFPAA
+63 
-76 GSRTFRTEPLEGSG
+76 SG
-90 ILAQQRPP
+90 ILPASRIP
-98 LELTGRRVV
+98 
-107 MAFIDTGI
+107 AFGNQGQGVLIGFVDTGI
-115 SYENPV
+115 DYQNPL
-121 FRYSD
+121 FRKED
-126 GSSRILAIWDQT
+126 GSSRILGIWDQT
-138 DQSGQSPEGFLY
+138 LETGVLDPVNGFQALY
-150 GTEYVR
+150 GTQYSR
-156 EQIDR
+156 EEIDQ
-161 ALELEDPHSLVPEK
+161 ALAAPDPLALVPSA
-175 DEIGHGTAVASVAA
+175 DENGHGTFLASVAA
-189 GSRLEEGSLFT
+189 GGEDPDQDFT
-200 GAAPDCEIVAVKLR
+200 GAAPKASIAMVKLK
-214 PAKQYLRDYYR
+214 PAKEYLRDFYLIR
-225 IADKEPAYSTD
+225 EGADAYQEN
-236 DILLAVKYVQQF
+236 DIMMGVAYLLHLARRF
-248 VIPLYRPIVICLG
+248 SMPLVICLG
-261 LGTNLGSHVGKS
+261 LGTNQGSHVGKS

-283 IFAGTAVIT
+283 IYAGTAVIT

-303 YRAVTRPEETRQ
+303 YRAVTRPEETLQ

-403 LTGSSALNVTGAFH
+403 LTVSSALNVTGAFH

-452 VSAYDHTTG
+452 VSAYDHITG

-467 SRGFSRSGQI
+467 SRGFSRSVQI

>member
-1 MNCREKILSE
+1 MPCSYSVTSE
-11 DYMSI
+11 DTADFISTYSALPEQLSAMTGIECIDFVSRQFAVLHI
-16 LLDYVP
+16 PMDDLESPMNFSYYTYSAIPKLYSLLDTDSM
-22 EEANQEDE
+22 EA
-30 AFCYQQVDGTLGIYY
+30 
-45 LDRSAVLPL
+45 
-54 SPVNYLYRY
+54 
-63 LPQLFCLGAFPAA
+63 
-76 GSRTFRTEPLEGSG
+76 SG
-90 ILAQQRPP
+90 ILPASRIP
-98 LELTGRRVV
+98 
-107 MAFIDTGI
+107 AFGNQGQGVLIRFVDTGI
-115 SYENPV
+115 DYQNPL
-121 FRYSD
+121 FRKED
-126 GSSRILAIWDQT
+126 GSSRILGIWDQT
-138 DQSGQSPEGFLY
+138 LETGAPDPVNGFQALY
-150 GTEYVR
+150 GTQYSR
-156 EQIDR
+156 EEIDQ
-161 ALELEDPHSLVPEK
+161 ALAAPDPLALVPSA
-175 DEIGHGTAVASVAA
+175 DENGHGTFLASVAA
-189 GSRLEEGSLFT
+189 GGEDPDQDFT
-200 GAAPDCEIVAVKLR
+200 GAAPRASIAMVKLK
-214 PAKQYLRDYYR
+214 PAKAYLRDFYLIR
-225 IADKEPAYSTD
+225 EGADAYQEN
-236 DILLAVKYVQQF
+236 DIMMGVAYLLHLARRF
-248 VIPLYRPIVICLG
+248 SMPLVICLG
-261 LGTNLGSHVGKS
+261 LGTNQGSHVGKS

-283 IFAGTAVIT
+283 IYAGIAVIT

-303 YRAVTRPEETRQ
+303 YRAVTRPEETLQ

-376 YSSIIN
+376 FSSIVN
-382 TATGSQMIFIRFKD
+382 TATGSQMVFIRFKD

-403 LTGSSALNVTGAFH
+403 LTVSSALNVTGAFH

>member
-1 MNCREKILSE
+1 MPCSYSVTSE
-11 DYMSI
+11 DTADFISTYSALPEQLSAMTGIECIDFVSRQFAVLHI
-16 LLDYVP
+16 PMDDLESPINFSYYTYSAIPKLYSLLDTDSM
-22 EEANQEDE
+22 EA
-30 AFCYQQVDGTLGIYY
+30 
-45 LDRSAVLPL
+45 
-54 SPVNYLYRY
+54 
-63 LPQLFCLGAFPAA
+63 
-76 GSRTFRTEPLEGSG
+76 SG
-90 ILAQQRPP
+90 ILPASRIP
-98 LELTGRRVV
+98 
-107 MAFIDTGI
+107 AFGNQGQGVLIGFVDTGI
-115 SYENPV
+115 DYQNPL
-121 FRYSD
+121 FRKED
-126 GSSRILAIWDQT
+126 GTSRILGIWDQT
-138 DQSGQSPEGFLY
+138 LETGSPDPVNGFQALY
-150 GTEYVR
+150 GTQYSSE
-156 EQIDR
+156 EIDQ
-161 ALELEDPHSLVPEK
+161 ALASPDPLSLVPSA
-175 DEIGHGTAVASVAA
+175 DENGHGTFLASVAA
-189 GSRLEEGSLFT
+189 GGEDPNQDFT
-200 GAAPDCEIVAVKLR
+200 GAAPKASIAMVKLK
-214 PAKQYLRDYYR
+214 PAKQYLRDFYLIR
-225 IADKEPAYSTD
+225 EGADAYQEN
-236 DILLAVKYVQQF
+236 DIMMGVAYLLHLARRF
-248 VIPLYRPIVICLG
+248 SMPLVICLG
-261 LGTNLGSHVGKS
+261 LGTNQGSHVGKS

-283 IFAGTAVIT
+283 IYAGTAVIT

-303 YRAVTRPEETRQ
+303 YRAVTRPEETLQ

-339 YRVGFISPTGEVVDP
+339 YRVGFISPTGEVVNP

-376 YSSIIN
+376 FSSIVN
-382 TATGSQMIFIRFKD
+382 TATGSQMVFIRFKD

-403 LTGSSALNVTGAFH
+403 LTVSSALNVTGAFH

-432 LRPDPDTLVTGPG
+432 LRPDPDTLVSGPG

-512 AAAILLHWGILERND
+512 ATAILLHWGILERND
-527 PFMNTSAIKTYLIR
+527 PFMNTSSIKTYLIR

>member
-1 MNCREKILSE
+1 MDDLERPMNFSYYTYSAIPKLYS
-11 DYMSI
+11 
-16 LLDYVP
+16 LLATDSM
-22 EEANQEDE
+22 EA
-30 AFCYQQVDGTLGIYY
+30 
-45 LDRSAVLPL
+45 
-54 SPVNYLYRY
+54 
-63 LPQLFCLGAFPAA
+63 
-76 GSRTFRTEPLEGSG
+76 SG
-90 ILAQQRPP
+90 ILPASRIP
-98 LELTGRRVV
+98 
-107 MAFIDTGI
+107 AFGNQGQGVLIGFVDTGI
-115 SYENPV
+115 DYQNPL
-121 FRYSD
+121 FRKAD
-126 GSSRILAIWDQT
+126 GSSRILGIWDQT
-138 DQSGQSPEGFLY
+138 LETGAPDPVNGFQALY
-150 GTEYVR
+150 GTQYSR
-156 EQIDR
+156 EEIDQ
-161 ALELEDPHSLVPEK
+161 ALAAPDPLALVPSA
-175 DEIGHGTAVASVAA
+175 DENGHGTFLASVAA
-189 GSRLEEGSLFT
+189 GGEDPDQDFT
-200 GAAPDCEIVAVKLR
+200 GAAPRASIAMVKLK
-214 PAKQYLRDYYR
+214 PAKAYLRDFYLIR
-225 IADKEPAYSTD
+225 EGADAYQEN
-236 DILLAVKYVQQF
+236 DIMMGVAYLLHLARRF
-248 VIPLYRPIVICLG
+248 SMPLVICLG
-261 LGTNLGSHVGKS
+261 LGTNQGSHVGKS

-283 IFAGTAVIT
+283 IYAGTAVIT

-303 YRAVTRPEETRQ
+303 YRAVTRPEETLQ

-376 YSSIIN
+376 FSSIVN
-382 TATGSQMIFIRFKD
+382 TATGSQMVFIRFKD

-403 LTGSSALNVTGAFH
+403 LTVSSALNITGAFH

>member
-1 MNCREKILSE
+1 MPCSYSVTSE
-11 DYMSI
+11 DTADFISTYSALPEQLSAMTGIECIDFVSRQFAVLHI
-16 LLDYVP
+16 PMDDLESPINFSYYTYSAIPKLYSLLDTDSM
-22 EEANQEDE
+22 EA
-30 AFCYQQVDGTLGIYY
+30 
-45 LDRSAVLPL
+45 
-54 SPVNYLYRY
+54 
-63 LPQLFCLGAFPAA
+63 
-76 GSRTFRTEPLEGSG
+76 SG
-90 ILAQQRPP
+90 ILPASRIP
-98 LELTGRRVV
+98 
-107 MAFIDTGI
+107 AFGNQGQGVLIGFVDTGI
-115 SYENPV
+115 DYQNPL
-121 FRYSD
+121 FRKED
-126 GSSRILAIWDQT
+126 GTSRILGIWDQT
-138 DQSGQSPEGFLY
+138 LETGAPDPVNGFQALY
-150 GTEYVR
+150 GTQYSSE
-156 EQIDR
+156 EIDQ
-161 ALELEDPHSLVPEK
+161 ALASSDPLALVPSA
-175 DEIGHGTAVASVAA
+175 DENGHGTFLASVAA
-189 GSRLEEGSLFT
+189 GGEDPNQDFT
-200 GAAPDCEIVAVKLR
+200 GAAPKASIAMVKLK
-214 PAKQYLRDYYR
+214 PAKQYLRDFYLIR
-225 IADKEPAYSTD
+225 EGADAYQEN
-236 DILLAVKYVQQF
+236 DIMMGVAYLLHLARRF
-248 VIPLYRPIVICLG
+248 SMPLVICLG
-261 LGTNLGSHVGKS
+261 LGTNQGSHVGKS

-283 IFAGTAVIT
+283 IYAGTAVIT

-303 YRAVTRPEETRQ
+303 YRAVTRPEETLQ

-339 YRVGFISPTGEVVDP
+339 YRVGFISPTGEVVNP

-376 YSSIIN
+376 FSSIVN
-382 TATGSQMIFIRFKD
+382 TATGSQMVFIRFKD

-403 LTGSSALNVTGAFH
+403 LTVSSALNVTGAFH

-432 LRPDPDTLVTGPG
+432 LRPDPDTLVSGPG

-527 PFMNTSAIKTYLIR
+527 PFMNTSSIKTYLIR

>member
-1 MNCREKILSE
+1 MPCSYSVTSE
-11 DYMSI
+11 DTADFISTYSALPEQLSAMTGIECIDFVSRQFAVLHI
-16 LLDYVP
+16 PMDDLESPINFSYYTYSAIPKLYSLLDTDSM
-22 EEANQEDE
+22 EA
-30 AFCYQQVDGTLGIYY
+30 
-45 LDRSAVLPL
+45 
-54 SPVNYLYRY
+54 
-63 LPQLFCLGAFPAA
+63 
-76 GSRTFRTEPLEGSG
+76 SG
-90 ILAQQRPP
+90 ILPASRIP
-98 LELTGRRVV
+98 
-107 MAFIDTGI
+107 AFGNQGQGVLIGFVDTGI
-115 SYENPV
+115 DYQNPL
-121 FRYSD
+121 FRKED
-126 GSSRILAIWDQT
+126 GTSRILGIWDQT
-138 DQSGQSPEGFLY
+138 LETGAPDPVNGFQALY
-150 GTEYVR
+150 GTQYSSE
-156 EQIDR
+156 EIDQ
-161 ALELEDPHSLVPEK
+161 ALASSDPLALVPSA
-175 DEIGHGTAVASVAA
+175 DENGHGTFLASVAA
-189 GSRLEEGSLFT
+189 GGEDPNQDFT
-200 GAAPDCEIVAVKLR
+200 GAAPKASIAMVKLK
-214 PAKQYLRDYYR
+214 PAKQYLRDFYLIR
-225 IADKEPAYSTD
+225 EGADAYQEN
-236 DILLAVKYVQQF
+236 DIMMGVAYLLHLARRF
-248 VIPLYRPIVICLG
+248 SMPLVICLG
-261 LGTNLGSHVGKS
+261 LGTNQGSHVGKS

-283 IFAGTAVIT
+283 IYAGTAVIT

-303 YRAVTRPEETRQ
+303 YRAVTRPEETLQ

-339 YRVGFISPTGEVVDP
+339 YRVGFISPTGEVVNP

-376 YSSIIN
+376 FSSIVN
-382 TATGSQMIFIRFKD
+382 TATGSQMVFIRFKD

-403 LTGSSALNVTGAFH
+403 LTVSSALNVTGAFH

-432 LRPDPDTLVTGPG
+432 LRPDPDTLVSGPG

>member
-1 MNCREKILSE
+1 MPCSYSVTSE
-11 DYMSI
+11 DTADFISTYSALPEQLSAMTGIECIDFVSRQFAVLHI
-16 LLDYVP
+16 PMDDLESPMNFSYYTYSAIPKLYSLLDTDSM
-22 EEANQEDE
+22 EA
-30 AFCYQQVDGTLGIYY
+30 
-45 LDRSAVLPL
+45 
-54 SPVNYLYRY
+54 
-63 LPQLFCLGAFPAA
+63 
-76 GSRTFRTEPLEGSG
+76 SG
-90 ILAQQRPP
+90 ILPAS
-98 LELTGRRVV
+98 RVP
-107 MAFIDTGI
+107 AFGNQGQGVLIGFVDTGI
-115 SYENPV
+115 DYQNPL
-121 FRYSD
+121 FRKAD
-126 GSSRILAIWDQT
+126 GSSRILGIWDQT
-138 DQSGQSPEGFLY
+138 LETGAPDPVNGFQALY
-150 GTEYVR
+150 GTQYSKE
-156 EQIDR
+156 EIDQ
-161 ALELEDPHSLVPEK
+161 ALAAPDPLALVPSA
-175 DEIGHGTAVASVAA
+175 DENGHGTFLASVAA
-189 GSRLEEGSLFT
+189 GGEDPDQDFT
-200 GAAPDCEIVAVKLR
+200 GAAPRASIAMVKLK
-214 PAKQYLRDYYR
+214 PAKAYLRDFYLIR
-225 IADKEPAYSTD
+225 EGADAYQEN
-236 DILLAVKYVQQF
+236 DIMMGVAYLLHLARRF
-248 VIPLYRPIVICLG
+248 SMPLVICLG
-261 LGTNLGSHVGKS
+261 LGTNQGSHVGKS

-283 IFAGTAVIT
+283 IYAGTAVIT

-303 YRAVTRPEETRQ
+303 YRAVTRPEETLQ

-376 YSSIIN
+376 FSSIVN
-382 TATGSQMIFIRFKD
+382 TATGSQMVFIRFKD

-403 LTGSSALNVTGAFH
+403 LTVSSALNVTGAFH

>member
-1 MNCREKILSE
+1 MPCSYSVTSE
-11 DYMSI
+11 DTADFISTYSALPEQLSAMTGIECIDFVSRQFAVLHI
-16 LLDYVP
+16 PMDDLESPMNFSYYTYSAIPKLYSLLDTDSM
-22 EEANQEDE
+22 EA
-30 AFCYQQVDGTLGIYY
+30 
-45 LDRSAVLPL
+45 
-54 SPVNYLYRY
+54 
-63 LPQLFCLGAFPAA
+63 
-76 GSRTFRTEPLEGSG
+76 SG
-90 ILAQQRPP
+90 ILPAS
-98 LELTGRRVV
+98 RVP
-107 MAFIDTGI
+107 AFGNQGQGVLIGFVDTGI
-115 SYENPV
+115 DYQNPL
-121 FRYSD
+121 FRKAD
-126 GSSRILAIWDQT
+126 GSSRILGIWDQT
-138 DQSGQSPEGFLY
+138 LETGAPDPVNGFQALY
-150 GTEYVR
+150 GTQYSKE
-156 EQIDR
+156 EIDQ
-161 ALELEDPHSLVPEK
+161 ALAAPDPLALVPSA
-175 DEIGHGTAVASVAA
+175 DENGHGTFLASVAA
-189 GSRLEEGSLFT
+189 GGEDPDQDFT
-200 GAAPDCEIVAVKLR
+200 GAAPKASIAMVKLK
-214 PAKQYLRDYYR
+214 PAKEYLRDFYLIR
-225 IADKEPAYSTD
+225 EGADAYQEN
-236 DILLAVKYVQQF
+236 DIMMGVAYLLHLARRF
-248 VIPLYRPIVICLG
+248 SMPLVICLG
-261 LGTNLGSHVGKS
+261 LGTNQGSHVGKS

-283 IFAGTAVIT
+283 IYAGTAVIT

-303 YRAVTRPEETRQ
+303 YRAVTRPEETLQ

-376 YSSIIN
+376 FSSIVN

-403 LTGSSALNVTGAFH
+403 LTVSSALNVTGAFH

>member
-1 MNCREKILSE
+1 MPCSYSVTSE
-11 DYMSI
+11 DTVDFISTYSALPEQLSAMTGIECIDFVSRQFAVLHI
-16 LLDYVP
+16 PMDDLESPMNFSYYTYSAIPKLYSLLDTDSM
-22 EEANQEDE
+22 EA
-30 AFCYQQVDGTLGIYY
+30 
-45 LDRSAVLPL
+45 
-54 SPVNYLYRY
+54 
-63 LPQLFCLGAFPAA
+63 
-76 GSRTFRTEPLEGSG
+76 SG
-90 ILAQQRPP
+90 ILPASRIP
-98 LELTGRRVV
+98 
-107 MAFIDTGI
+107 AFGNQGQGVLIGFVDTGI
-115 SYENPV
+115 DYQNPL
-121 FRYSD
+121 FRKED
-126 GSSRILAIWDQT
+126 GSSRILGIWDQT
-138 DQSGQSPEGFLY
+138 LETGVLDPVNGFQALY
-150 GTEYVR
+150 GTQYSR
-156 EQIDR
+156 EEIDQ
-161 ALELEDPHSLVPEK
+161 ALAAPDPLALVPSA
-175 DEIGHGTAVASVAA
+175 DENGHGTFLASVAA
-189 GSRLEEGSLFT
+189 GGEDPDQDFT
-200 GAAPDCEIVAVKLR
+200 GAAPKASIAMVKLK
-214 PAKQYLRDYYR
+214 PAKEYLRDFYLIR
-225 IADKEPAYSTD
+225 EGADAYQEN
-236 DILLAVKYVQQF
+236 DIMMGVAYLLHLARRF
-248 VIPLYRPIVICLG
+248 SMPLVICLG
-261 LGTNLGSHVGKS
+261 LGTNQGSHVGKS

-283 IFAGTAVIT
+283 IYAGTAVIT

-303 YRAVTRPEETRQ
+303 YRAVTRPEETLQ

-376 YSSIIN
+376 FSSIIN

-403 LTGSSALNVTGAFH
+403 LTVSSALNVTGAFH

-432 LRPDPDTLVTGPG
+432 LRPDPDTLVTDPG

-452 VSAYDHTTG
+452 VSAYDHITG

-467 SRGFSRSGQI
+467 SRGFSRSVQI

>member
-1 MNCREKILSE
+1 MPCSYSVTSE
-11 DYMSI
+11 DTADFISTYSALPEQLSAMTGIECIDFVSRQFAVLHI
-16 LLDYVP
+16 PMNDLESPMNFSYYTYSAIPKLYSLLDTDSM
-22 EEANQEDE
+22 EA
-30 AFCYQQVDGTLGIYY
+30 
-45 LDRSAVLPL
+45 
-54 SPVNYLYRY
+54 
-63 LPQLFCLGAFPAA
+63 
-76 GSRTFRTEPLEGSG
+76 SG
-90 ILAQQRPP
+90 ILPASRIP
-98 LELTGRRVV
+98 
-107 MAFIDTGI
+107 AFGNQGQGVLIGFVDTGI
-115 SYENPV
+115 DYQNPL
-121 FRYSD
+121 FRKED
-126 GSSRILAIWDQT
+126 GSSRILGIWDQT
-138 DQSGQSPEGFLY
+138 LETGAPDPVNGFQALY
-150 GTEYVR
+150 GTQYSR
-156 EQIDR
+156 EEIDQ
-161 ALELEDPHSLVPEK
+161 ALAAPDPLALVPSA
-175 DEIGHGTAVASVAA
+175 DENGHGTFLASVAA
-189 GSRLEEGSLFT
+189 GGEDPDQDFT
-200 GAAPDCEIVAVKLR
+200 GAAPKASIAMVKLK
-214 PAKQYLRDYYR
+214 PAKEYLRDFYLIR
-225 IADKEPAYSTD
+225 EGADAYQEN
-236 DILLAVKYVQQF
+236 DIMMGVAYLLHLARRF
-248 VIPLYRPIVICLG
+248 SMPLVICLG
-261 LGTNLGSHVGKS
+261 LGTNQGSHVGKS

-283 IFAGTAVIT
+283 IYAGTAVIT

-303 YRAVTRPEETRQ
+303 YRAVTRPEETLQ

-376 YSSIIN
+376 YSSIVN

-403 LTGSSALNVTGAFH
+403 LTVSSALNVTGAFH

-452 VSAYDHTTG
+452 VSAYDHITG

-467 SRGFSRSGQI
+467 SRGFSRSVQI

>member
-1 MNCREKILSE
+1 MPCSYSVTSE
-11 DYMSI
+11 DTADFISTYSALPEQLSAMTGIECIDFVSRQFAVLHI
-16 LLDYVP
+16 PMDDLESPMNFSYYTYSAIPKLYSLLDTDSM
-22 EEANQEDE
+22 EA
-30 AFCYQQVDGTLGIYY
+30 
-45 LDRSAVLPL
+45 
-54 SPVNYLYRY
+54 
-63 LPQLFCLGAFPAA
+63 
-76 GSRTFRTEPLEGSG
+76 SG
-90 ILAQQRPP
+90 ILPAS
-98 LELTGRRVV
+98 RVP
-107 MAFIDTGI
+107 AFGNQGQGVLIGFVDTGI
-115 SYENPV
+115 DYQNPL
-121 FRYSD
+121 FRKAD
-126 GSSRILAIWDQT
+126 GSSRILGIWDQT
-138 DQSGQSPEGFLY
+138 LETGAPDPVNGFQALY
-150 GTEYVR
+150 GTQYSKE
-156 EQIDR
+156 EIDQ
-161 ALELEDPHSLVPEK
+161 ALAAPDPLALVPSA
-175 DEIGHGTAVASVAA
+175 DENGHGTFLASVAA
-189 GSRLEEGSLFT
+189 GGEDPDQDFT
-200 GAAPDCEIVAVKLR
+200 GAAPKASIAMVKLK
-214 PAKQYLRDYYR
+214 PAKEYLRDFYLIR
-225 IADKEPAYSTD
+225 EGADAYQEN
-236 DILLAVKYVQQF
+236 DIMMGVAYLLHLARRF
-248 VIPLYRPIVICLG
+248 SMPLVICLG
-261 LGTNLGSHVGKS
+261 LGTNQGSHVGKS

-283 IFAGTAVIT
+283 IYAGTAVIT

-303 YRAVTRPEETRQ
+303 YRAVTRPEETLQ

-325 SGFSME
+325 SDFSME

-376 YSSIIN
+376 FSSIVN
-382 TATGSQMIFIRFKD
+382 TATGSQMVFIRFKD

-403 LTGSSALNVTGAFH
+403 LTVSSALNVTGAFH

>member
-1 MNCREKILSE
+1 MPCSYSVTSE
-11 DYMSI
+11 DTADFISTYSALPEQLSAMTGIECIDFVSRQFAVLHI
-16 LLDYVP
+16 PMNDLESPMNFSYYTYSAIPKLYSLLDTDSM
-22 EEANQEDE
+22 EA
-30 AFCYQQVDGTLGIYY
+30 
-45 LDRSAVLPL
+45 
-54 SPVNYLYRY
+54 
-63 LPQLFCLGAFPAA
+63 
-76 GSRTFRTEPLEGSG
+76 SG
-90 ILAQQRPP
+90 ILPASRIP
-98 LELTGRRVV
+98 
-107 MAFIDTGI
+107 AFGNQGQGVLIGFVDTGI
-115 SYENPV
+115 DYQNPL
-121 FRYSD
+121 FRKED
-126 GSSRILAIWDQT
+126 GSSRILGIWDQT
-138 DQSGQSPEGFLY
+138 LETGAPDPVNGFQALY
-150 GTEYVR
+150 GTQYSKE
-156 EQIDR
+156 EIDQ
-161 ALELEDPHSLVPEK
+161 ALAAPDPLALVPSA
-175 DEIGHGTAVASVAA
+175 DENGHGTFLASVAT
-189 GSRLEEGSLFT
+189 GGEDPDQDFT
-200 GAAPDCEIVAVKLR
+200 GAAPKASIAMVKLK
-214 PAKQYLRDYYR
+214 PAKEYLRDFYLIR
-225 IADKEPAYSTD
+225 EGADAYQEN
-236 DILLAVKYVQQF
+236 DIMMGVAYLLHLARRF
-248 VIPLYRPIVICLG
+248 SMPLVICLG
-261 LGTNLGSHVGKS
+261 LGTNQGSHVGKS

-283 IFAGTAVIT
+283 IYAGTAVIT

-303 YRAVTRPEETRQ
+303 YRAVTRPEETLQ

-376 YSSIIN
+376 YSSIVN

-403 LTGSSALNVTGAFH
+403 LTVSSALNVTGAFH

>member
-1 MNCREKILSE
+1 MPCSYSVTSE
-11 DYMSI
+11 DTADFISTYSALPEQLSAMTGIECIDFVSRQFAVLHI
-16 LLDYVP
+16 PMDDLESPINFSYYTYSAIPKLYSLLDTDSM
-22 EEANQEDE
+22 EA
-30 AFCYQQVDGTLGIYY
+30 
-45 LDRSAVLPL
+45 
-54 SPVNYLYRY
+54 
-63 LPQLFCLGAFPAA
+63 
-76 GSRTFRTEPLEGSG
+76 SG
-90 ILAQQRPP
+90 ILPASRIP
-98 LELTGRRVV
+98 
-107 MAFIDTGI
+107 AFGNQGQGVLIGFVDTGI
-115 SYENPV
+115 DYQNPL
-121 FRYSD
+121 FRKED
-126 GSSRILAIWDQT
+126 GTSRILGIWDQT
-138 DQSGQSPEGFLY
+138 LETGSPDPVNGFQALY
-150 GTEYVR
+150 GTQYSSE
-156 EQIDR
+156 EIDQ
-161 ALELEDPHSLVPEK
+161 ALASPDPLSLVPSA
-175 DEIGHGTAVASVAA
+175 DENGHGTFLASVAA
-189 GSRLEEGSLFT
+189 GGEDPDQDFT
-200 GAAPDCEIVAVKLR
+200 GAAPKASIAMVKLK
-214 PAKQYLRDYYR
+214 PAKQYLRDFYLIR
-225 IADKEPAYSTD
+225 EGADAYQEN
-236 DILLAVKYVQQF
+236 DIMMGVAYLLHLARRF
-248 VIPLYRPIVICLG
+248 SMPLVICLG
-261 LGTNLGSHVGKS
+261 LGTNQGSHVGKS

-283 IFAGTAVIT
+283 IYAGTAVIT

-303 YRAVTRPEETRQ
+303 YRAVTRPEETLQ

-339 YRVGFISPTGEVVDP
+339 YRVGFISPTGEVVNP

-376 YSSIIN
+376 FSSIVN
-382 TATGSQMIFIRFKD
+382 TATGSQMVFIRFKD

-403 LTGSSALNVTGAFH
+403 LTVSSALNVTGAFH

-432 LRPDPDTLVTGPG
+432 LRPDPDTLVSGPG

>member
-1 MNCREKILSE
+1 MPCSYSVTSE
-11 DYMSI
+11 DTADFISTYSALPEQLSAMTGIECIDFVSRQFAVLHI
-16 LLDYVP
+16 PMDDLESPMNFSYYTYSAIPKLYSLLDTDSM
-22 EEANQEDE
+22 EA
-30 AFCYQQVDGTLGIYY
+30 
-45 LDRSAVLPL
+45 
-54 SPVNYLYRY
+54 
-63 LPQLFCLGAFPAA
+63 
-76 GSRTFRTEPLEGSG
+76 SG
-90 ILAQQRPP
+90 ILPASRIP
-98 LELTGRRVV
+98 
-107 MAFIDTGI
+107 AFGNQGQGVLIGFVDTGI
-115 SYENPV
+115 DYQNPL
-121 FRYSD
+121 FRKED
-126 GSSRILAIWDQT
+126 GSSRILGIWDQT
-138 DQSGQSPEGFLY
+138 LETGVPDPVNGFQALY
-150 GTEYVR
+150 GTQYSR
-156 EQIDR
+156 EEIDQ
-161 ALELEDPHSLVPEK
+161 ALAAPDPLTLVPSA
-175 DEIGHGTAVASVAA
+175 DENGHGTFLASVAA
-189 GSRLEEGSLFT
+189 GGEDPDQDFT
-200 GAAPDCEIVAVKLR
+200 GAAPKASIAMVKLK
-214 PAKQYLRDYYR
+214 PAKEYLRDFYLIR
-225 IADKEPAYSTD
+225 EEADAYQEN
-236 DILLAVKYVQQF
+236 DIMMGVAYLLHLARRF
-248 VIPLYRPIVICLG
+248 SMPLVICLG
-261 LGTNLGSHVGKS
+261 LGTNQGSHVGKS

-283 IFAGTAVIT
+283 IYAGTAVIT

-303 YRAVTRPEETRQ
+303 YRAVTRPEETLQ

-325 SGFSME
+325 RGFSME

-376 YSSIIN
+376 YSSIVN

-403 LTGSSALNVTGAFH
+403 LTVSSALNVTGAFH

>member
-1 MNCREKILSE
+1 MPCSYSVTSE
-11 DYMSI
+11 DTVDFISTYSALPEQLSAMTGIECIDFVSRQFAVLHI
-16 LLDYVP
+16 PMDDLESPMNFSYYTYSAIPKLYSLLDTDSM
-22 EEANQEDE
+22 EA
-30 AFCYQQVDGTLGIYY
+30 
-45 LDRSAVLPL
+45 
-54 SPVNYLYRY
+54 
-63 LPQLFCLGAFPAA
+63 
-76 GSRTFRTEPLEGSG
+76 SG
-90 ILAQQRPP
+90 ILPASRIP
-98 LELTGRRVV
+98 
-107 MAFIDTGI
+107 AFGNQGQGVLIGFVDTGI
-115 SYENPV
+115 DYQNPL
-121 FRYSD
+121 FRKED
-126 GSSRILAIWDQT
+126 GSSRILGIWDQT
-138 DQSGQSPEGFLY
+138 LETGVLDPVNGFQALY
-150 GTEYVR
+150 GTQYSR
-156 EQIDR
+156 EEIDQ
-161 ALELEDPHSLVPEK
+161 ALAAPDPLALVPSA
-175 DEIGHGTAVASVAA
+175 DENGHGTFLASVAA
-189 GSRLEEGSLFT
+189 GGEDPDQDFT
-200 GAAPDCEIVAVKLR
+200 GAAPKASIAMVKLK
-214 PAKQYLRDYYR
+214 PAKEYLRDFYLIR
-225 IADKEPAYSTD
+225 EGADAYQEN
-236 DILLAVKYVQQF
+236 DIMMGVAYLLHLARRF
-248 VIPLYRPIVICLG
+248 SMPLVICLG
-261 LGTNLGSHVGKS
+261 LGTNQGSHAGKS

-283 IFAGTAVIT
+283 IYAGTAVIT

-303 YRAVTRPEETRQ
+303 YRAVTRPEETLQ

-376 YSSIIN
+376 FSSIIN

-403 LTGSSALNVTGAFH
+403 LTVSSALNVTGAFH

-490 AGLRSGFVQR
+490 AGLRSSFVQR

>member
-1 MNCREKILSE
+1 MPCSYSVTSE
-11 DYMSI
+11 DTADFISTYSALPEQLSAMTGIECIDFVSRQFAVLHI
-16 LLDYVP
+16 PMDDLESPMNFSYYTYSAIPKLYSLLDTDSM
-22 EEANQEDE
+22 EA
-30 AFCYQQVDGTLGIYY
+30 
-45 LDRSAVLPL
+45 
-54 SPVNYLYRY
+54 
-63 LPQLFCLGAFPAA
+63 
-76 GSRTFRTEPLEGSG
+76 SG
-90 ILAQQRPP
+90 ILPAS
-98 LELTGRRVV
+98 RVP
-107 MAFIDTGI
+107 AFGNQGQGVLIGFVDTGI
-115 SYENPV
+115 DYQNPL
-121 FRYSD
+121 FRKAD
-126 GSSRILAIWDQT
+126 GSSRILGIWDQT
-138 DQSGQSPEGFLY
+138 LETGAPDPVNGFQALY
-150 GTEYVR
+150 GTQYSKE
-156 EQIDR
+156 EIDQ
-161 ALELEDPHSLVPEK
+161 ALAAPDPLALVPSA
-175 DEIGHGTAVASVAA
+175 DENGHGTFLASVAA
-189 GSRLEEGSLFT
+189 GGEDPDQDFT
-200 GAAPDCEIVAVKLR
+200 GAAPKASIAMVKLK
-214 PAKQYLRDYYR
+214 PAKEYLRDFYLIR
-225 IADKEPAYSTD
+225 EGADAYQEN
-236 DILLAVKYVQQF
+236 DIMMGVAYLLHLARRF
-248 VIPLYRPIVICLG
+248 SMPLVICLG
-261 LGTNLGSHVGKS
+261 LGTNQGSHVGKS

-283 IFAGTAVIT
+283 IYAGTAVIT

-303 YRAVTRPEETRQ
+303 YRAVTRPEETLQ

-376 YSSIIN
+376 FSSIVN
-382 TATGSQMIFIRFKD
+382 TATGSQMVFIRFKD

-403 LTGSSALNVTGAFH
+403 LTVSSALNVTGAFH

-490 AGLRSGFVQR
+490 AGLRSSFVQR

>member
-1 MNCREKILSE
+1 MPCSYSVTSE
-11 DYMSI
+11 DTADFISTYSALPEQLSAMTGIECIDFVSRQFAVLHI
-16 LLDYVP
+16 PMNDLESPMNFSYYTYSAIPKLYSLLDTDSM
-22 EEANQEDE
+22 EA
-30 AFCYQQVDGTLGIYY
+30 
-45 LDRSAVLPL
+45 
-54 SPVNYLYRY
+54 
-63 LPQLFCLGAFPAA
+63 
-76 GSRTFRTEPLEGSG
+76 SG
-90 ILAQQRPP
+90 ILPASRIP
-98 LELTGRRVV
+98 
-107 MAFIDTGI
+107 AFGNQGQGVLIGFVDTGI
-115 SYENPV
+115 DYQNPL
-121 FRYSD
+121 FRKED
-126 GSSRILAIWDQT
+126 GSSRILGIWDQT
-138 DQSGQSPEGFLY
+138 LETGVLDPVNGFQALY
-150 GTEYVR
+150 GTQYSKE
-156 EQIDR
+156 EIDQ
-161 ALELEDPHSLVPEK
+161 ALAAPDPLALVPSA
-175 DEIGHGTAVASVAA
+175 DENGHGTFLASVAA
-189 GSRLEEGSLFT
+189 GGEDPDQDFT
-200 GAAPDCEIVAVKLR
+200 GAAPKASIAMVKLK
-214 PAKQYLRDYYR
+214 PAKEYLRDFYLIR
-225 IADKEPAYSTD
+225 EGADAYQEN
-236 DILLAVKYVQQF
+236 DIMMGVAYLLHLARRF
-248 VIPLYRPIVICLG
+248 SMPLVICLG
-261 LGTNLGSHVGKS
+261 LGTNQGSHVGKS

-283 IFAGTAVIT
+283 IYAGTAVIT

-303 YRAVTRPEETRQ
+303 YRAVTRPEETLQ

-376 YSSIIN
+376 YSSIVN

-403 LTGSSALNVTGAFH
+403 LTVSSALNVTGAFH